1 MTHWT
6 GTLDAFHDAARW
18 FAVTV
23 ADLDTGRPDD
33 WHRPALGAWTRSD
46 LVGHT
51 VRALLTVE
59 QYLAGGTTTSRAG
72 TIDSYRA
79 VRSSLA
85 DASAVAERG
94 REAGRDLGTDR
105 RGAVDA
111 IVGRVVRRLGG
122 GAPDARVVTPVGEWP
137 LDAYLPTR
145 VFELTVHTID
155 LRTAAGL
162 AVEPP
167 VAAAREALRVL
178 GLLVA
183 DAGPED
189 APALL
194 RALTGRGPLPSG
206 WSAL

>member
-1 MTHWT
+1 M
-6 GTLDAFHDAARW
+6 
-18 FAVTV
+18 
-23 ADLDTGRPDD
+23 
-33 WHRPALGAWTRSD
+33 
-46 LVGHT
+46 
-51 VRALLTVE
+51 
-59 QYLAGGTTTSRAG
+59 
-72 TIDSYRA
+72 
-79 VRSSLA
+79 
-85 DASAVAERG
+85 
-94 REAGRDLGTDR
+94 
-105 RGAVDA
+105 
-111 IVGRVVRRLGG
+111 
-122 GAPDARVVTPVGEWP
+122 GEWP